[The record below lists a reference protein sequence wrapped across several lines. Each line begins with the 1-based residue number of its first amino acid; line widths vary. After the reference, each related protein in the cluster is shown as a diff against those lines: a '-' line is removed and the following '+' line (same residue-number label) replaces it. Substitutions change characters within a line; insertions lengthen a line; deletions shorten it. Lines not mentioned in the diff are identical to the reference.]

1 MNENKTYYNNYR
13 WVALIAYF
21 CVAAM
26 SQILWLNFAP
36 LVSFVQQK
44 YQVSEL
50 TVSSLLLSFP
60 LLYVILSIHSG
71 TIIDKK
77 GYRYVIILGSLV
89 KILMFML
96 LVQEIWIPHNFMRK

>member
-1 MNENKTYYNNYR
+1 M
-13 WVALIAYF
+13 AYF

-26 SQILWLNFAP
+26 SQMLWLNFAP

-50 TVSSLLLSFP
+50 PVSSLLLSFP

-71 TIIDKK
+71 TMIDKK
-77 GYRYVIILGSLV
+77 GYRYMIILGSLV
-89 KILMFML
+89 KILMFMS